1 MKKYLFIALV
11 AVFGLT
17 ACSQGPTDV
26 AKNFSEKLAQGKV
39 DEAKKYATES
49 TGKLLDMVSGFGGV
63 KVQPNFKFEPIKD
76 SIVDEK
82 AWVFFKDENG
92 DKQTV
97 ELVKVDGKWL
107 VDVGGKK

>member
-1 MKKYLFIALV
+1 MKKYLFIVLV
-11 AVFGLT
+11 AVLGLT
-17 ACSQGPTDV
+17 ACSSGPTDV
-26 AKNFSEKLAQGKV
+26 AKNFSENLAQGKV

-49 TGKLLDMVSGFGGV
+49 TGKLLDMASGFGGIKV
-63 KVQPNFKFEPIKD
+63 KPNFKFDAIKD
-76 SIVDEK
+76 SIVGDK

-92 DKQTV
+92 EQQTV